1 MPEQLQGSTKVYYH
15 LDDSTPYM
23 SEVQIPLDRLT
34 LGDFKR
40 VFNRKGYSYFCK
52 EWDPN
57 LKREVKVEISNDYQ
71 LLRKS
76 VNGLIELFLLSQ
88 QNTTQPFSNATTN
101 MSADHESDLQTL
113 ISKRAGEHLAEMYNS
128 TSEDPYNRT
137 SVSSSSIFRR
147 GPLPGAP
154 MPSAESTTE
163 SAAERTLLVNTSTAR
178 QKRLRKQRYVPSTI
192 SSESESTYSLPRIEE
207 VKLRLQD
214 APLGISVASQ
224 CGSIF
229 IYHIQNGSA
238 AERCCRLEVGDQ
250 IVQID
255 ETRFEDLNEKQALE
269 VLKKLSYVKKTVTMY
284 VAKRA
289 RTNGGESSEDHKSDP
304 LSLLCETQQLD
315 ISQWVESTTNKNCVE
330 PFAEIPPVESRIG
343 INQITGALPIDEFKV
358 KNQTIDETS
367 DEEKAA
373 YLDRRNGVG
382 ARLVP
387 IIHQVRF
394 HQQQKADV
402 KQRIK
407 MVDLENNPTTSSFPI
422 TLGIVEECSPHPD
435 CHPPLIQLPL
445 HAAMD
450 PIVILRRMVELDS
463 GLEIRNRKWLKI
475 PVPMSFIGDEMIDW
489 LIANVQGFRDRRH
502 ARSFASNLLAQGLI
516 KHVVNTNS
524 FNEKCYYVFD
534 DEIIASRLHFEE
546 EQKQLLLKHQQ
557 NIDCQNTSIKKAPAP
572 PPESNTEITYMSNPP
587 VTSCCLVTSGAPVVS
602 HPIDKTTQFVISN
615 NPRYAPGPMSNHF
628 CGQRIKNTALTI
640 DAAHLNKIDKNSK
653 KSTSTHIPLRTLNPP
668 KFGLKLPVWPI
679 SPILS
684 FYRTQNQE
692 VPQQQHCDG
701 YNTPEASKTNDDYAS
716 MIQGEINCGAQSGD
730 GLLLQNQQ
738 LKNKVISPS
747 AVERTGKN
755 SKDLKNKVNINKVP
769 QPLVNAKI
777 VIPTP
782 PPLPKH
788 QFSSKFLASQ

>member
-1 MPEQLQGSTKVYYH
+1 MSEQPKGSTKVYYH

-23 SEVQIPLDRLT
+23 SELMISPDRLT

-40 VFNRKGYSYFCK
+40 AFNRKGYSYFCK

-57 LKREVKVEISNDYQ
+57 LKREVKVEIVNDRQ

-76 VNGLIELFLLSQ
+76 PPPSRYALATTHALTIMNPHKYQKLVNGLFELFLLSQ
-88 QNTTQPFSNATTN
+88 QNSTQPFSNTTSN
-101 MSADHESDLQTL
+101 MGADQESDLQTL
-113 ISKRAGEHLAEMYNS
+113 ISKRAGENLAEMYNS

-137 SVSSSSIFRR
+137 SVSSSSIFQRR
-147 GPLPGAP
+147 PLPGAP
-154 MPSAESTTE
+154 MPSAESTAE
-163 SAAERTLLVNTSTAR
+163 SAAERTLLVNTSAAR

-229 IYHIQNGSA
+229 IYHIQHGSA

-269 VLKKLSYVKKTVTMY
+269 VLKKLNSVKKTITMY

-330 PFAEIPPVESRIG
+330 QVRPFAEIPPVAKVERG
-343 INQITGALPIDEFKV
+343 TLPIDGCKV
-358 KNQTIDETS
+358 KNQTVDETS

-394 HQQQKADV
+394 HQQQQQQQKSEEMH
-402 KQRIK
+402 K
-407 MVDLENNPTTSSFPI
+407 MQMINLENNPTTSSCPVMLG
-422 TLGIVEECSPHPD
+422 TLEESSPHLD

-450 PIVILRRMVELDS
+450 PKIILFRMVEFDS

-475 PVPMSFIGDEMIDW
+475 PVP
-489 LIANVQGFRDRRH
+489 
-502 ARSFASNLLAQGLI
+502 
-516 KHVVNTNS
+516 
-524 FNEKCYYVFD
+524 
-534 DEIIASRLHFEE
+534 
-546 EQKQLLLKHQQ
+546 
-557 NIDCQNTSIKKAPAP
+557 
-572 PPESNTEITYMSNPP
+572 
-587 VTSCCLVTSGAPVVS
+587 
-602 HPIDKTTQFVISN
+602 
-615 NPRYAPGPMSNHF
+615 
-628 CGQRIKNTALTI
+628 
-640 DAAHLNKIDKNSK
+640 
-653 KSTSTHIPLRTLNPP
+653 
-668 KFGLKLPVWPI
+668 
-679 SPILS
+679 
-684 FYRTQNQE
+684 
-692 VPQQQHCDG
+692 
-701 YNTPEASKTNDDYAS
+701 
-716 MIQGEINCGAQSGD
+716 
-730 GLLLQNQQ
+730 
-738 LKNKVISPS
+738 
-747 AVERTGKN
+747 
-755 SKDLKNKVNINKVP
+755 
-769 QPLVNAKI
+769 
-777 VIPTP
+777 
-782 PPLPKH
+782 
-788 QFSSKFLASQ
+788 

>member
-1 MPEQLQGSTKVYYH
+1 
-15 LDDSTPYM
+15 M

-57 LKREVKVEISNDYQ
+57 LKR
-71 LLRKS
+71 
-76 VNGLIELFLLSQ
+76 
-88 QNTTQPFSNATTN
+88 
-101 MSADHESDLQTL
+101 
-113 ISKRAGEHLAEMYNS
+113 
-128 TSEDPYNRT
+128 
-137 SVSSSSIFRR
+137 SSSSIFRR

-154 MPSAESTTE
+154 MPSAESMTE

-269 VLKKLSYVKKTVTMY
+269 VLKKLSYVK
-284 VAKRA
+284 
-289 RTNGGESSEDHKSDP
+289 
-304 LSLLCETQQLD
+304 
-315 ISQWVESTTNKNCVE
+315 NKNCVE

-516 KHVVNTNS
+516 KH
-524 FNEKCYYVFD
+524 

-572 PPESNTEITYMSNPP
+572 PPESNTEIT
-587 VTSCCLVTSGAPVVS
+587 
-602 HPIDKTTQFVISN
+602 
-615 NPRYAPGPMSNHF
+615 
-628 CGQRIKNTALTI
+628 
-640 DAAHLNKIDKNSK
+640 
-653 KSTSTHIPLRTLNPP
+653 
-668 KFGLKLPVWPI
+668 
-679 SPILS
+679 
-684 FYRTQNQE
+684 
-692 VPQQQHCDG
+692 
-701 YNTPEASKTNDDYAS
+701 
-716 MIQGEINCGAQSGD
+716 
-730 GLLLQNQQ
+730 
-738 LKNKVISPS
+738 
-747 AVERTGKN
+747 
-755 SKDLKNKVNINKVP
+755 
-769 QPLVNAKI
+769 
-777 VIPTP
+777 
-782 PPLPKH
+782 
-788 QFSSKFLASQ
+788 

>member
-1 MPEQLQGSTKVYYH
+1 MSEQPKASIKVYYH

-23 SEVQIPLDRLT
+23 SELPIPPDRLT
-34 LGDFKR
+34 LGDFKHA
-40 VFNRKGYSYFCK
+40 FNRKGYSYFCK

-57 LKREVKVEISNDYQ
+57 LKREVKVEIVNDRQ

-88 QNTTQPFSNATTN
+88 QNSTQPFSNTTTN
-101 MSADHESDLQTL
+101 LGADQESDLQTL
-113 ISKRAGEHLAEMYNS
+113 ISKRAGENLAEMYNS

-137 SVSSSSIFRR
+137 SVSSSSIFQRR
-147 GPLPGAP
+147 PLPGAP
-154 MPSAESTTE
+154 MPSAESTAE
-163 SAAERTLLVNTSTAR
+163 SAAERTLLVNTSAAR

-229 IYHIQNGSA
+229 IYHIQHGSA

-269 VLKKLSYVKKTVTMY
+269 VLKKLNSVKKTITMY

-330 PFAEIPPVESRIG
+330 QVRPFAEIPPVAKVERG
-343 INQITGALPIDEFKV
+343 TLPVDGSKV
-358 KNQTIDETS
+358 KNQTVEETS

-394 HQQQKADV
+394 HQQQQQQKSEEMN
-402 KQRIK
+402 K
-407 MVDLENNPTTSSFPI
+407 MQMINLENNPTTSSCPVMLG
-422 TLGIVEECSPHPD
+422 TLEESSPHLD

-450 PIVILRRMVELDS
+450 PKIILSRMVEFDS

-489 LIANVQGFRDRRH
+489 LISNVQGFRDRRH

-516 KHVVNTNS
+516 KHVVNISS
-524 FNEKCYYVFD
+524 FNEKCYYVFN
-534 DEIIASRLHFEE
+534 DEIIADRLRIEE
-546 EQKQLLLKHQQ
+546 EQKQQHLLKQHKPDADFQ
-557 NIDCQNTSIKKAPAP
+557 TASIKKPPAPA
-572 PPESNTEITYMSNPP
+572 PESNTEITYMSNPP
-587 VTSCCLVTSGAPVVS
+587 VTSTCLGSSGAPQNVTSS
-602 HPIDKTTQFVISN
+602 HPHPTLTDQQQRTQYVIAN
-615 NPRYAPGPMSNHF
+615 NPRYAPGPMSNNF
-628 CGQRIKNTALTI
+628 CGQKINKNTAALIT
-640 DAAHLNKIDKNSK
+640 DAANLNKIDKNAPK
-653 KSTSTHIPLRTLNPP
+653 KCCCYKYTP
-668 KFGLKLPVWPI
+668 KVL
-679 SPILS
+679 
-684 FYRTQNQE
+684 
-692 VPQQQHCDG
+692 
-701 YNTPEASKTNDDYAS
+701 
-716 MIQGEINCGAQSGD
+716 
-730 GLLLQNQQ
+730 
-738 LKNKVISPS
+738 
-747 AVERTGKN
+747 
-755 SKDLKNKVNINKVP
+755 
-769 QPLVNAKI
+769 
-777 VIPTP
+777 
-782 PPLPKH
+782 
-788 QFSSKFLASQ
+788 KFL